1 MKYLKVLCFT
11 TALSLSISLVPMN
24 FVSAQ
29 SLDAVIASNEISHSD
44 EQIEPHLVGEDNR
57 GNLDNMSGMSGED
70 NRGNLGSEAGSEVNV
85 SSGLEDNRGSLAGV
99 SGMESGGTDGQMS
112 GMETSGSVSSSST
125 DVQLVTEIQPQEDKE
140 VVSSGMESGGLSGQ
154 VQTPSGS
161 ESTTPP
167 ISSTPTGQNQTPMS
181 AEEFSSLLSSSSVTP
196 DTTSRLST
204 TVTSLIKK
212 AASTITTLLCVFIT
226 AFLSVRVLLD
236 LMFLAL
242 PFTESIAT
250 KFGLGGSETPTYNL
264 SSSLP
269 GGNSMSLPPN
279 PSMNPRPQSPSY
291 PSYPTSSS
299 SSSRKFTLVSEEV
312 LRARQ
317 SPHPIKTYCHDA
329 VIILTVTPMLL
340 VLTVSGVFNHLGL
353 LFGDVI
359 VRLLNNLGGI
369 L

>member
-11 TALSLSISLVPMN
+11 TALSLSISLVPMT

-44 EQIEPHLVGEDNR
+44 EQIEPHLVGEDT
-57 GNLDNMSGMSGED
+57 S
-70 NRGNLGSEAGSEVNV
+70 GSEVNV
-85 SSGLEDNRGSLAGV
+85 SSGLEDSSGQLDSEAGSEVNVSGMEPNGQMPGEDSRGSLAGV
-99 SGMESGGTDGQMS
+99 SGMESGG
-112 GMETSGSVSSSST
+112 ST
-125 DVQLVTEIQPQEDKE
+125 EQLVTEIQPQEDS
-140 VVSSGMESGGLSGQ
+140 VVSTGQLDSDGQMDGSGGLSDQ
-154 VQTPSGS
+154 VQVTSGS
-161 ESTTPP
+161 ESTTSP
-167 ISSTPTGQNQTPMS
+167 ISSSPMS
-181 AEEFSSLLSSSSVTP
+181 AEEFSSLISSSSVTP

-204 TVTSLIKK
+204 TVTSLIKR

-226 AFLSVRVLLD
+226 AFLTVRVLLD
-236 LMFLAL
+236 LMFIAL

-250 KFGLGGSETPTYNL
+250 KFGFGAENPTNPQGVPSTSGL
-264 SSSLP
+264 NNSLP
-269 GGNSMSLPPN
+269 GGNRMSLPP
-279 PSMNPRPQSPSY
+279 QY
-291 PSYPTSSS
+291 PSLNSSTSTPSS
-299 SSSRKFTLVSEEV
+299 KRQFTLVSEEV

-329 VIILTVTPMLL
+329 IIILTVTPMLL

-359 VRLLNNLGGI
+359 VHLLNNLGGI

>member
-11 TALSLSISLVPMN
+11 TALSLGISLVPMT

-44 EQIEPHLVGEDNR
+44 EQIEPHLVGEDSR
-57 GNLDNMSGMSGED
+57 GNLGSRSD
-70 NRGNLGSEAGSEVNV
+70 NLGSEAGSEVNI
-85 SSGLEDNRGSLAGV
+85 SSGLEDSSGSEANV
-99 SGMESGGTDGQMS
+99 SGMESGGTDGQMVVEAGVS
-112 GMETSGSVSSSST
+112 GEETSGSVSST
-125 DVQLVTEIQPQEDKE
+125 GQLGSNGQMD
-140 VVSSGMESGGLSGQ
+140 GSGGLSDQ
-154 VQTPSGS
+154 VQVTS
-161 ESTTPP
+161 
-167 ISSTPTGQNQTPMS
+167 GQNQTPMS

-204 TVTSLIKK
+204 TVTSLIKR

-226 AFLSVRVLLD
+226 AFLTVRVLLD
-236 LMFLAL
+236 LMFIAL

-250 KFGLGGSETPTYNL
+250 KFGFGAENPTNPQGVPSTSGL
-264 SSSLP
+264 NSSLP
-269 GGNSMSLPPN
+269 GGNRMSLPP
-279 PSMNPRPQSPSY
+279 QY
-291 PSYPTSSS
+291 PSLNSSTSTPSS
-299 SSSRKFTLVSEEV
+299 KRQFTLVSEEV

-329 VIILTVTPMLL
+329 IIILTVTPMLL

-359 VRLLNNLGGI
+359 ISLLNNLGGI

>member
-1 MKYLKVLCFT
+1 MYLIFINDK
-11 TALSLSISLVPMN
+11 
-24 FVSAQ
+24 
-29 SLDAVIASNEISHSD
+29 
-44 EQIEPHLVGEDNR
+44 G
-57 GNLDNMSGMSGED
+57 
-70 NRGNLGSEAGSEVNV
+70 V
-85 SSGLEDNRGSLAGV
+85 SSGQLS
-99 SGMESGGTDGQMS
+99 GTDGQMV
-112 GMETSGSVSSSST
+112 GEDNKGIVSSSST
-125 DVQLVTEIQPQEDKE
+125 DGQLVTEIQPQEDKD
-140 VVSSGMESGGLSGQ
+140 VVSSGMESGGLSG
-154 VQTPSGS
+154 SN
-161 ESTTPP
+161 
-167 ISSTPTGQNQTPMS
+167 SSTTGQNQVPMS

-279 PSMNPRPQSPSY
+279 PSMNSRPQSPSS
-291 PSYPTSSS
+291 PS

-317 SPHPIKTYCHDA
+317 SPHPYKTYCHDA
-329 VIILTVTPMLL
+329 IIILTVTPMLL

>member
-11 TALSLSISLVPMN
+11 TALSLSISLVPMT

-57 GNLDNMSGMSGED
+57 GNLDSVSSSSEDSSGQLDSDDSDGQMSGEET
-70 NRGNLGSEAGSEVNV
+70 GGSV
-85 SSGLEDNRGSLAGV
+85 SSTGQLDSEAGV
-99 SGMESGGTDGQMS
+99 SGMKSGG
-112 GMETSGSVSSSST
+112 ST
-125 DVQLVTEIQPQEDKE
+125 EQLVIEIQPQEDSV
-140 VVSSGMESGGLSGQ
+140 VVSSGLGNGGLSDQ
-154 VQTPSGS
+154 VQVTSGQGQT
-161 ESTTPP
+161 STGSN
-167 ISSTPTGQNQTPMS
+167 SSPMS
-181 AEEFSSLLSSSSVTP
+181 AEEFSSLLSSSVTP

-204 TVTSLIKK
+204 TVTSLIKR

-226 AFLSVRVLLD
+226 AFLTVRVLLD
-236 LMFLAL
+236 LMFIAL

-250 KFGLGGSETPTYNL
+250 KIGFGAENPTNPQGVPSTSGL
-264 SSSLP
+264 NSSLP
-269 GGNSMSLPPN
+269 GGNRMSLPP
-279 PSMNPRPQSPSY
+279 QY
-291 PSYPTSSS
+291 PSLNSSTSTPSS
-299 SSSRKFTLVSEEV
+299 KRQFTLVSEEV

-317 SPHPIKTYCHDA
+317 SPHPFKTYCHDA
-329 VIILTVTPMLL
+329 IIILTVTPMLL

-359 VRLLNNLGGI
+359 VSLLNNLGGI

>member
-11 TALSLSISLVPMN
+11 TVLSLSISLVPMT

-44 EQIEPHLVGEDNR
+44 EQIEPHLVGEDT
-57 GNLDNMSGMSGED
+57 GGIVSGEE
-70 NRGNLGSEAGSEVNV
+70 NGGSDGQMVNSSV
-85 SSGLEDNRGSLAGV
+85 SSGLEDSSGHLNSEAGSEATMSVVVG
-99 SGMESGGTDGQMS
+99 EKTGGSVFSTGQLDSNGQMD
-112 GMETSGSVSSSST
+112 GN
-125 DVQLVTEIQPQEDKE
+125 
-140 VVSSGMESGGLSGQ
+140 GGLSGQ
-154 VQTPSGS
+154 GQTTSGGLDS
-161 ESTTPP
+161 SSSTTPP
-167 ISSTPTGQNQTPMS
+167 ISSSTMS
-181 AEEFSSLLSSSSVTP
+181 AEEFSSLISSSKVTP

-204 TVTSLIKK
+204 AVTSLIKR

-250 KFGLGGSETPTYNL
+250 KFGFGAENPTNPQGVPSTSGL
-264 SSSLP
+264 NSSLP
-269 GGNSMSLPPN
+269 GGNRMSLPP
-279 PSMNPRPQSPSY
+279 QY
-291 PSYPTSSS
+291 PSLNSSTSTVENK
-299 SSSRKFTLVSEEV
+299 RKFTLVSEEV

-329 VIILTVTPMLL
+329 IIILTVTPMLL

-359 VRLLNNLGGI
+359 VSLLNNLGGI

>member
-11 TALSLSISLVPMN
+11 TALSLSISLVPMT

-44 EQIEPHLVGEDNR
+44 EQIEPHPAGEDT
-57 GNLDNMSGMSGED
+57 G
-70 NRGNLGSEAGSEVNV
+70 GNLGSEDSDGQMPGEETGGQKDTTGSEVNV
-85 SSGLEDNRGSLAGV
+85 SSGLEDSRGSEA
-99 SGMESGGTDGQMS
+99 TMS
-112 GMETSGSVSSSST
+112 VMVGEETSGSVSSSS
-125 DVQLVTEIQPQEDKE
+125 DGQLVTEIQPQEDKD
-140 VVSSGMESGGLSGQ
+140 VVSSGMESGGLSDGL
-154 VQTPSGS
+154 GS
-161 ESTTPP
+161 SSNTTPP
-167 ISSTPTGQNQTPMS
+167 ISSSPMS

-196 DTTSRLST
+196 DTTSHLST
-204 TVTSLIKK
+204 TVTSIIKK

-236 LMFLAL
+236 LMFIAL

-250 KFGLGGSETPTYNL
+250 KFGLGGSDSSTYNL

-279 PSMNPRPQSPSY
+279 PNMNSRLQTPQSPS
-291 PSYPTSSS
+291 SST

-317 SPHPIKTYCHDA
+317 SPHPYKTYCHDA
-329 VIILTVTPMLL
+329 IIILTVTPMLL

-359 VRLLNNLGGI
+359 VSLLNNLGGI

>member
-11 TALSLSISLVPMN
+11 TLLSLSVSIVPMT

-44 EQIEPHLVGEDNR
+44 EQIEPHLAGEDNR
-57 GNLDNMSGMSGED
+57 GIMPSEA
-70 NRGNLGSEAGSEVNV
+70 GNLGSEAGNLGSEAGNLGSV
-85 SSGLEDNRGSLAGV
+85 SSGLEDSRGSEATVSGMETNGQMPGEETSGSLTGV
-99 SGMESGGTDGQMS
+99 SGMETG
-112 GMETSGSVSSSST
+112 GSVSST
-125 DVQLVTEIQPQEDKE
+125 GQLGSNGQMN
-140 VVSSGMESGGLSGQ
+140 GNGGLSGSNSY
-154 VQTPSGS
+154 TPSGS

-167 ISSTPTGQNQTPMS
+167 ISSTPMS

-204 TVTSLIKK
+204 TVTSLIKR

-226 AFLSVRVLLD
+226 AFLTVRVLLD
-236 LMFLAL
+236 LMFIAL

-250 KFGLGGSETPTYNL
+250 KFGFGAENPTNPQGVPSTSGL
-264 SSSLP
+264 NSSLP
-269 GGNSMSLPPN
+269 GGNRMSLPP
-279 PSMNPRPQSPSY
+279 QY
-291 PSYPTSSS
+291 PSLNSSTSTPSS
-299 SSSRKFTLVSEEV
+299 KRKFTLVSEEV

-359 VRLLNNLGGI
+359 IRLLNNLGGI

>member
-11 TALSLSISLVPMN
+11 TVLSLSISIVPMT

-57 GNLDNMSGMSGED
+57 GIVSSEENG
-70 NRGNLGSEAGSEVNV
+70 GSDGQMVNSSV
-85 SSGLEDNRGSLAGV
+85 SSGQQSGTDGQMVVEAGV
-99 SGMESGGTDGQMS
+99 SGMETG
-112 GMETSGSVSSSST
+112 GSVSST
-125 DVQLVTEIQPQEDKE
+125 GQLDSNGQMD
-140 VVSSGMESGGLSGQ
+140 GNGGLSGQ
-154 VQTPSGS
+154 GQTTSGGLDS
-161 ESTTPP
+161 SSSTTPP
-167 ISSTPTGQNQTPMS
+167 ISSSPMS
-181 AEEFSSLLSSSSVTP
+181 AEEFSSLISSSTVTP

-226 AFLSVRVLLD
+226 AFLTVRVLLD
-236 LMFLAL
+236 LMFIAL

-250 KFGLGGSETPTYNL
+250 KFGLSGSEPQSTLGHQGALGMSN
-264 SSSLP
+264 SLP
-269 GGNSMSLPPN
+269 GGNRMSLSPQSPY
-279 PSMNPRPQSPSY
+279 PQSPS
-291 PSYPTSSS
+291 SPT

-317 SPHPIKTYCHDA
+317 SLHPLKTYCHDA
-329 VIILTVTPMLL
+329 IIILTVTPMLL

-359 VRLLNNLGGI
+359 VSLLNNLGGI